1 MDVVQVQCIQQ
12 CDDIFPE
19 LFDRVR
25 ARRERGLS
33 VASRVIAQ
41 DAELL
46 SKLGKLEVPH
56 GIIRA
61 ERIRKHQHGC
71 STLTF
76 QRVMNPRFS
85 GLKDGHGDY
94 SSPPGIFP
102 PLAPTTRT
110 AHSSAARREVRG
122 PHIRSIEWL

>member
-41 DAELL
+41 DTELL
-46 SKLGKLEVPH
+46 SKLGKLGVPH

-76 QRVMNPRFS
+76 QRVMNSRFS

-94 SSPPGIFP
+94 SSPAGILP
-102 PLAPTTRT
+102 RLAAT
-110 AHSSAARREVRG
+110 ARMTYSSAAPR
-122 PHIRSIEWL
+122 